1 MILKGFRK
9 ERFPFYINSHEI
21 TAVDVYGRDE
31 HYWDGDKC
39 LRDQYVREIV
49 VATAGRAVCISRDES
64 LIINGVPV
72 VNDSEEHAIQILEFL
87 GSLMW
92 LEHKEPEEKPKY
104 TVDEMIEM
112 DRKGTWPQRKISK

>member
-1 MILKGFRK
+1 MILKGLHDN
-9 ERFPFYINSHEI
+9 RFPFYIDSTEI
-21 TAVDVYGRDE
+21 TAVDSRREKE
-31 HYWDGDKC
+31 HYWDGDNV
-39 LRDQYVREIV
+39 LHNQPIRNIIV
-49 VATAGRAVCISRDES
+49 YTSLTISIGIDDA

-92 LEHKEPEEKPKY
+92 LEHKELEEKPKY